1 MPDFANWPLWAN
13 ALIFLASAA
22 VVWTAGSRLAG
33 YVDAVAQRTGIGQGF
48 AGLVLLGGITSLPE
62 VAVSVTSAVAG
73 ESVMAVSTLLGA
85 VAVQVTVLAVAD
97 MIIGRDALTSVVA
110 SPVVLLQGTFGILML
125 ALIAMAI
132 TVGDVAVGPVG
143 LWSLLLVAAYL
154 GGIWLLANSVNH
166 PPGWTAR
173 RTKGQ
178 EDAAEEEEADDRPHT
193 TLVLLTA
200 AAAAAILVAG
210 WVLSQSGSA
219 MAEQTGLGAAFFG
232 ATLLAVATSLP
243 EISTVVAAVQMK
255 RYEMALGDIFGTN
268 LFNATL
274 IFVIDLASSGPPVLA
289 RVGAFSVAGALLGL
303 VLTGIFLAGIIERR
317 DRTVLRMGWDS
328 LAALVC
334 YVAGVVL
341 LFSLRDA
348 TGG

>member
-13 ALIFLASAA
+13 ALIFLASAC
-22 VVWTAGSRLAG
+22 VVWIAGSRLAS
-33 YVDAVAQRTGIGQGF
+33 YVDAIAGRTGMGQGF

-62 VAVSVTSAVAG
+62 VAVSVTSAVSG

-97 MIIGRDALTSVVA
+97 VIIGRDALTSVVA

-132 TVGDVAVGPVG
+132 TVGDIAVGPVG

-154 GGIWLLANSVNH
+154 GGIWLLANYEQTT
-166 PPGWTAR
+166 PGWTAR
-173 RTKGQ
+173 RTPGQ
-178 EDAAEEEEADDRPHT
+178 EAGHEGEEVDERP
-193 TLVLLTA
+193 LSRLALLTA
-200 AAAAAILVAG
+200 AAAGCILVAG
-210 WVLSQSGSA
+210 WALSLSGGA

-243 EISTVVAAVQMK
+243 EISTVVASVRMK

-274 IFVIDLASSGPPVLA
+274 IFIIDLASSGPPVLA

-328 LAALVC
+328 LAALAC
-334 YVAGVVL
+334 YAVGVAL
-341 LFSLRDA
+341 LFTLRDA